1 MNVVYLSVC
10 LSFPIETND
19 KHDDE
24 TIVFSRTILL
34 LYKAANSRPLSV
46 KHYQ

>member
-1 MNVVYLSVC
+1 MNVVHLSVC

-24 TIVFSRTILL
+24 TIVFS
-34 LYKAANSRPLSV
+34 
-46 KHYQ
+46 